1 MALGGVDFLFFVAYG
16 LGGREW
22 FEVDKCPWLPQKGP
36 LLSIVNAPEGRIFKI
51 PSLNDSAFSV

>member
-1 MALGGVDFLFFVAYG
+1 MWPLGGSTFCFVAYG

-22 FEVDKCPWLPQKGP
+22 VEVDKCPWLPQKGP
-36 LLSIVNAPEGRIFKI
+36 LSIVNAPEGGIFKI